1 MSSTLF
7 QSAVAAELA
16 ALKIE
21 NAKLKD
27 ELLFVTKQRDNIKYK
42 WEQLDILYK
51 ITKKRLQ
58 EAGIA

>member
-7 QSAVAAELA
+7 QSAMAAELA

-42 WEQLDILYK
+42 WEQLEMLYK

>member
-7 QSAVAAELA
+7 QSAMAAELA

-42 WEQLDILYK
+42 WEQLEMLYK
-51 ITKKRLQ
+51 IAKERLQ
-58 EAGIA
+58 HNYHQ

>member
-7 QSAVAAELA
+7 QSAMAAELA

-42 WEQLDILYK
+42 WEQLEMLYR
-51 ITKKRLQ
+51 ISKKRLQ

>member
-7 QSAVAAELA
+7 QSAMAAELA
-16 ALKIE
+16 ALKIQ

>member
-7 QSAVAAELA
+7 QSAMAAELA
-16 ALKIE
+16 ALKIQ

-42 WEQLDILYK
+42 WEQLEMLYK